1 MPTGG
6 EGVLTLTVNVKVS
19 PEPDLYQKLVDLMK
33 QYREALNYSIKVI
46 IENKAISLGKAH
58 RLLYKVL
65 KEKYGLPSKIA
76 IDCYREAIAIAKSW
90 LKNINKGKIPIVR
103 SLRIWLT
110 YGHSYR
116 IKGDY
121 VELLGGYRLKI
132 IGLDRRYNN
141 YQNKEARLLLKDGKF
156 ILKISKRVPEPAKYS
171 PSGVLAVDVNEKQI
185 VVGNSHDELRL
196 NTNIERALHY
206 KQLAENLQKKHSS
219 FKYNAWLR
227 RRGIRKRVRYFYGKA
242 RNIIEDWAKK
252 VSHTIVLLA
261 KQRQHAVVRED
272 LTNLVEAL
280 RKLPKEHKTALLILG
295 YRRLEYW
302 IDWQCEKHG
311 VPSIIINPRGT
322 SSICPICGSKLVEI
336 SYRKLKCNK
345 CGFEANR
352 DTIAVINIEK
362 RALEKMGGSLTTP
375 TAPQMTD
382 VNPNR

>member
-1 MPTGG
+1 MPMGS
-6 EGVLTLTVNVKVS
+6 EGLLTLTVNVKVS
-19 PEPDLYQKLVDLMK
+19 PEPDLYKKLVDLMK
-33 QYREALNYSIKVI
+33 QYREALNYSIKFI

-76 IDCYREAIAIAKSW
+76 QDCYREAIAIAKSW
-90 LKNINKGKIPIVR
+90 LKNTNKGKIPR
-103 SLRIWLT
+103 ANNLRIWLT
-110 YGHSYR
+110 HGQSYR

-132 IGLDRRYNN
+132 IGLDRRYDSYPNR
-141 YQNKEARLLLKDGKF
+141 EARLLLKDGKF
-156 ILKISKRVPEPAKYS
+156 ILKIYKRVPEPAKYS
-171 PSGVLAVDVNEKQI
+171 PSGVLAVDVNERQI
-185 VVGNSHDELRL
+185 VVGNRKSEYRFETH
-196 NTNIERALHY
+196 IERALHY
-206 KQLAENLQKKHSS
+206 RQLAENLQKRHSYP
-219 FKYNAWLR
+219 KYNASLR
-227 RRGIRKRVRYFYGKA
+227 RRGIKRRIKSFHRKAK
-242 RNIIEDWAKK
+242 NIIDDWAKK

-302 IDWQCEKHG
+302 IDWQCEKQG
-311 VPSIIINPRGT
+311 VPSIVINPKGT
-322 SSICPICGSKLVEI
+322 SSICPICGSKLVEVN
-336 SYRKLKCNK
+336 YRKLKCPK

-362 RALEKMGGSLTTP
+362 KAYKKMGGSLTTP

-382 VNPNR
+382 VIPNR